1 MQNKVLNRGVLVV
14 GGGGALS
21 AVNPL
26 TGEAMAIVAEAKPDR
41 TEAATFATR
50 ATSGT

>member
-1 MQNKVLNRGVLVV
+1 MQNKVLNRGARVV

-26 TGEAMAIVAEAKPDR
+26 TGEAIALVAVATPDQI
-41 TEAATFATR
+41 EAATIAAR
-50 ATSGT
+50 ETSGT